1 MQKLFYTKQ
10 EDTFALAVA
19 VLIAIIVIGGLS
31 YLYSQLL
38 GASYVNFAV
47 QSNVPYVQNYA
58 RQSSLPQLLAGRQG
72 PDSGAR
78 YQQYSDEIRTIPGL
92 LGLDLF
98 DPQGR
103 LAWSSTEGTP
113 GADAQ
118 RVTAA
123 LTGSVTATALGPESS
138 VAAAYGKKEVLEVYV
153 PLYQTAP
160 VGAASG
166 VARVYLDGTAILAQ
180 RDQMLLWE
188 FCLVSLST
196 AIIVLAFYEVFRK
209 RQKRILQQATTLA
222 TIIERSPI
230 GIYTLDRTGTI
241 TSFNPKMME
250 ISGAK
255 SADAVIGL
263 NALHLPNYQE
273 TGMDKVFRDG
283 LQGKPFDM
291 GIDIVSYTA
300 HKRSYRHYLGAPL
313 FAPDN
318 TTVEGLLLIVED
330 ITERRVLEEEKRDF
344 VTITSHEMRT
354 PLAIIRG
361 SAERLLKL
369 LGKERA
375 AGQMQTMVESIHAT
389 SIRLLHIVNDLL
401 DIAALEG
408 KKIKFKKEPFDVAAV
423 VKEVVEELTKQAAD
437 KKLSLRFERSS
448 DSPIEALG
456 DRERMHEVATNL
468 IANALQY
475 TGQGGV
481 TVKLE
486 RTGAGTVKFSCID
499 TGAGISREMQ
509 AIIFEK
515 FGTVHQQF
523 IKSREYGSGIG
534 LYTSRLIVEGMGGKL
549 ELEKSVPGDGSMFTV
564 TLPAAG
570 GSGGSLRPAAKE
582 I

>member
-1 MQKLFYTKQ
+1 
-10 EDTFALAVA
+10 
-19 VLIAIIVIGGLS
+19 
-31 YLYSQLL
+31 
-38 GASYVNFAV
+38 
-47 QSNVPYVQNYA
+47 
-58 RQSSLPQLLAGRQG
+58 
-72 PDSGAR
+72 
-78 YQQYSDEIRTIPGL
+78 
-92 LGLDLF
+92 
-98 DPQGR
+98 
-103 LAWSSTEGTP
+103 
-113 GADAQ
+113 
-118 RVTAA
+118 
-123 LTGSVTATALGPESS
+123 
-138 VAAAYGKKEVLEVYV
+138 
-153 PLYQTAP
+153 
-160 VGAASG
+160 
-166 VARVYLDGTAILAQ
+166 
-180 RDQMLLWE
+180 
-188 FCLVSLST
+188 
-196 AIIVLAFYEVFRK
+196 
-209 RQKRILQQATTLA
+209 
-222 TIIERSPI
+222 
-230 GIYTLDRTGTI
+230 
-241 TSFNPKMME
+241 ME

-291 GIDIVSYTA
+291 EIDIVSYTA